1 MTRPSL
7 RNATIALLVAAVLW
21 STGGLGVD
29 VSHGDA
35 LSIAGTRSMFAI
47 PVLGLA
53 AWVECKRRDVSVL
66 EMLRRPLMWGA
77 AISYA
82 VMVVSFVVSARLTF
96 VANTILLQY
105 SGPIYV
111 ALLSWPL
118 LRERIRPS
126 DWLATGA
133 CFLGMLLFFME
144 KLSPEGAAGNAM
156 AILSSFGFAAV
167 PLFMRLE
174 QRNRPANWR
183 GAAASPYVAML
194 LGNVIAVTVCL
205 PSTVRH
211 PLPDAGSWLAVA
223 LLGTVQI
230 GVAYWLYG
238 SAVGKMPALR
248 STLLATIEPVLNPLW
263 VFLVTRRAPSRW
275 AIAGGLVIV
284 ASVTMQA
291 IAARRSGPEPE
302 ATDAEPEGELDGA

>member
-1 MTRPSL
+1 MSLPST
-7 RNATIALLVAAVLW
+7 RNATIALLIAAVLW

-29 VSHGDA
+29 SSNGEA
-35 LSIAGTRSMFAI
+35 LTIAGTRSLFAI

-53 AWVECKRRDVSVL
+53 TWVECKRRFVNPV
-66 EMLRRPLMWGA
+66 EMLRRPLMWA
-77 AISYA
+77 AAFSYA
-82 VMVVSFVVSARLTF
+82 LMVVCFVISARLTF

-118 LRERIRPS
+118 LRERIRPT
-126 DWLATGA
+126 DWIATGA

-144 KLSPEGAAGNAM
+144 KLSPQGMLGNGV
-156 AILSSFGFAAV
+156 AILSSFGFAGV

-174 QRNRPANWR
+174 QRKRPADWR

-194 LGNVIAVTVCL
+194 MGNVIAVVVCAPKMIAAPLSDTQSWITV
-205 PSTVRH
+205 
-211 PLPDAGSWLAVA
+211 AA
-223 LLGTVQI
+223 LGVVQI
-230 GVAYWLYG
+230 GIAYWLYG

-263 VFLVTRRAPSRW
+263 VILVKHRTPSKW
-275 AIAGGLVIV
+275 AVLGGAVIV
-284 ASVTMQA
+284 MSVTGQA
-291 IAARRSGPEPE
+291 IAARRTSTAPP
-302 ATDAEPEGELDGA
+302 DLS